1 MPRKNVLSEL
11 DKQLLLNIPSDFSEL
26 SKYYLLSEIDIALI
40 NQKRSTHNKLGFALL
55 LCCIRYPGIAFN
67 EDTIIPI
74 ETLEFL
80 SSQLKIKE
88 FSQWKK
94 YFSRETTRLEH
105 IAELKKLF
113 GFKSF
118 TVELYHYYLQRH
130 RQVK

>member
-40 NQKRSTHNKLGFALL
+40 NQKRGTYNKLGFAFL

-74 ETLEFL
+74 EMLEGT
-80 SSQLKIKE
+80 K
-88 FSQWKK
+88 
-94 YFSRETTRLEH
+94 
-105 IAELKKLF
+105 
-113 GFKSF
+113 
-118 TVELYHYYLQRH
+118 
-130 RQVK
+130 